1 MGLKCQWMCVRAE
14 IKAKSNYEGILVPL
28 VKGNG
33 RIVFVEGNGSEG
45 CCPGPFILLFPRKNL
60 GEKRIRFFLFPGIS
74 FLSFINKYR
83 MMEEGKGCFLPS
95 LNFVLTRNDL
105 YTGKKNVIKW
115 HEFGPT

>member
-60 GEKRIRFFLFPGIS
+60 GEKRIRFFSVPWYIISIFHQQIQDDGRGKGLFP
-74 FLSFINKYR
+74 SFI
-83 MMEEGKGCFLPS
+83 
-95 LNFVLTRNDL
+95 
-105 YTGKKNVIKW
+105 
-115 HEFGPT
+115 EFRSHQK